1 MNNPGFQF
9 KQMWVVGVS
18 CIALA
23 GTLHAQPPTNSS
35 DPRGAKTQRTRP
47 QVIYHVKPASNYA
60 ATLHSQEKTQNNDL
74 PVDNGVP
81 NSLQRSREN
90 ANAPGAEIRPRQEA
104 AAQQPQVKRP
114 PKAQKKQMARPPM
127 SMKSH
132 GHGKGHKH

>member
-9 KQMWVVGVS
+9 KQVWFIGVS

-23 GTLHAQPPTNSS
+23 GTLHAQPPSSS
-35 DPRGAKTQRTRP
+35 DPRAAKTQRTRP
-47 QVIYHVKPASNYA
+47 QVIYHVRPASNYA

-74 PVDNGVP
+74 PVDRGTPSPPQVP
-81 NSLQRSREN
+81 RDNPNLPAVGAKPRPEAEKQRST
-90 ANAPGAEIRPRQEA
+90 
-104 AAQQPQVKRP
+104 PQ

-127 SMKSH
+127 SGKSH